1 MNLINSSSKWN
12 ARVRRHRRC
21 GATLV
26 LIVVLM
32 VVILASAA
40 FAVDFGRMLLVRSQ
54 LQTAVDAGALAGSL
68 QLKQDPTDIAAAQA
82 AARDFVARN
91 RVGFMVTVP
100 ENAIQV
106 TVGGWDATTRDF
118 DSQAAIT
125 DAISV
130 SATQSNEPFFF
141 AQIFGNSSFSI
152 PRQSVA
158 VAGAERME
166 IMMVLDLSGSMDDE
180 GRIEALQDAAP
191 VFVNV
196 IEPVANDDRIGV
208 MGYGVQKGT
217 YNPASQGHSGVV
229 YTATP
234 ASYFPSGS
242 NYASEW
248 VGVLEGPLT
257 TDFDF
262 LRGSVLTPTQL
273 LAGKYGGGTP
283 TGAAIRDGVHY
294 LNANARAGT
303 NKLIV
308 LMSDGYANKPSS
320 NGSGY
325 ALQMADYAK
334 NTNVRI
340 YTISLGNSA
349 DTDLMSAI
357 AAATGGKHY
366 DATGNSYNDDDDDNY
381 GSSDLATLLA
391 DAFRNVAS
399 EISRTTMVQ

>member
-1 MNLINSSSKWN
+1 MTNVSNKMIAQAGL
-12 ARVRRHRRC
+12 RRRC

-32 VVILASAA
+32 VVILTSAA

-82 AARDFVARN
+82 AARDYVARN

-100 ENAIQV
+100 DDAITV
-106 TVGGWDATTRDF
+106 EVGGWDTTTRIF
-118 DSQAAIT
+118 DTQASKA

-130 SATQSNEPFFF
+130 SATQSNEPFLF
-141 AQIFGNSSFSI
+141 AQIFGTTSFSI
-152 PRQSVA
+152 PRQAVA
-158 VAGAERME
+158 VAGAARME
-166 IMMVLDLSGSMDDE
+166 VLMVLDLSGSMWDE

-191 VFVNV
+191 VFVDV
-196 IEPVANDDRIGV
+196 MEIYANDDRIGV

-217 YNPASQGHSGVV
+217 YDPAAEGHNGVV

-234 ASYFPSGS
+234 ESYFPAASS
-242 NYASEW
+242 YANEW
-248 VGVLEGPLT
+248 VGVLEGTLT

-262 LRGSVLTPTQL
+262 LRNSVLTPAQL

-294 LNANARAGT
+294 LNSNAREGT
-303 NKLIV
+303 NKLMV

-320 NGSGY
+320 NGAGY
-325 ALQMADYAK
+325 ALQMADYARA
-334 NTNVRI
+334 TNVRI

-349 DTDLMSAI
+349 DTNLMAAI
-357 AAATGGKHY
+357 AAATSGKHF
-366 DATGNSYNDDDDDNY
+366 DATGN
-381 GSSDLATLLA
+381 GGGDLTTLLTN
-391 DAFRNVAS
+391 AFRNVAL

>member
-1 MNLINSSSKWN
+1 M
-12 ARVRRHRRC
+12 
-21 GATLV
+21 V

-32 VVILASAA
+32 VVILTSAA

-68 QLKQDPTDIAAAQA
+68 QLKQNPTDIAAAQA

-100 ENAIQV
+100 EDAITVQ
-106 TVGGWDATTRDF
+106 VGGWDVTTRVF
-118 DSQAAIT
+118 DTQAVKS

-141 AQIFGNSSFSI
+141 AQMFGNSSFSI
-152 PRQSVA
+152 PRQAVA
-158 VAGAERME
+158 VAGAARME
-166 IMMVLDLSGSMDDE
+166 ILMVLDLSGSMWDQ
-180 GRIEALQDAAP
+180 GRIEALQEAAP
-191 VFVNV
+191 VFVDV
-196 IEPVANDDRIGV
+196 MELYANDDRIGV
-208 MGYGVQKGT
+208 MGYGVSKGT
-217 YNPASQGHSGVV
+217 YDPVAAGHSGVL

-234 ASYFPSGS
+234 ASYFPAGS
-242 NYASEW
+242 TYSSEW
-248 VGVLEGPLT
+248 VGVLEGSLT

-262 LRGSVLTPTQL
+262 LRSAILTPSQL

-294 LNANARAGT
+294 LNSNAREGT
-303 NKLIV
+303 NKLMV
-308 LMSDGYANKPSS
+308 LMSDGFANKPTS
-320 NGSGY
+320 NGAGY
-325 ALQMADYAK
+325 ALQMAEYAR

-349 DTDLMSAI
+349 DTNLMAGI
-357 AAATGGKHY
+357 ANATSGKHF
-366 DATGNSYNDDDDDNY
+366 DATGN
-381 GSSDLATLLA
+381 GGGDLATLLA
-391 DAFRNVAS
+391 DAFRNVVL